1 MAEPRYREI
10 AEDLRQQIESG
21 ELGHGDQ
28 LPTELELRERYD
40 SSRNTVR
47 DAVKWLTSRGLVET
61 HPGRGTY
68 VVEKI
73 DPFVTILDLAMGI
86 GEGDAAYA
94 SGVAARSRKPTVSDP
109 TIEIRQ
115 ATGVIASE
123 LHP

>member
-47 DAVKWLTSRGLVET
+47 DAVKWLTSRSLTGYSVQVKGVPR
-61 HPGRGTY
+61 HAVG
-68 VVEKI
+68 
-73 DPFVTILDLAMGI
+73 DP
-86 GEGDAAYA
+86 
-94 SGVAARSRKPTVSDP
+94 
-109 TIEIRQ
+109 
-115 ATGVIASE
+115 
-123 LHP
+123 